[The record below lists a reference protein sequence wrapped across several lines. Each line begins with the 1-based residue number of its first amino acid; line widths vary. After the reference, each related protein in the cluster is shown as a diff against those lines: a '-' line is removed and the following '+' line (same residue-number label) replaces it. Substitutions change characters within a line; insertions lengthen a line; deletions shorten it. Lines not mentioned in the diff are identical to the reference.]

1 MKAIPILL
9 PLALI
14 AAVAFSCKKNNLAEA
29 WQVAQMQVQM
39 AEVNGSISKLEQ
51 ADEALKGDIKAL
63 EQMAARLQ
71 TDIESAEGDIAAFR
85 AKAQEK
91 LDSVNTV
98 LNGLKA
104 KDAALEGQMASL
116 RDWASETFTTK
127 EQYAATMTE
136 ITTVKENINTLCTS
150 LAGLTTSV
158 TQLQTTLAEVQAQLL
173 SLLGRV
179 EELEDNFAGLIARIQ
194 SVVVLPDYADGSVS
208 CSSGDNYFQ
217 FEVFPSGT
225 AGLLAQA
232 PLTAY
237 TMKAMYTKT
246 KAPSFVSLPISAV
259 EADGDI
265 LIVTASGAQLSSEF
279 FSGTVPANAAL
290 QIQSES
296 GHYSTAYFPL
306 HRASAAP
313 SPQPFDVETD
323 LSAAA
328 TANCYVVAAA
338 GRYKFKADVKGNST
352 TTLDGTP
359 SSAALLWESFGTST
373 APSEN
378 DIIASLS
385 YEDGYVKFETPSTL
399 QNGNAVIAVKDASGN
414 ILWSWHIWVCAGYD
428 PIATSQVYYNDA
440 GVMMDRNLGA
450 TSATPGDVG
459 ALGLLYQWGRK
470 DPFLGS
476 SSISSSI
483 LSLSTL
489 SWPAA
494 VSSSSSVGTVA
505 YATAHP
511 TTFIKSNSSRG
522 DWIYSSKDN
531 TLWKSSKSI
540 YDPCPPGWKVPK
552 GGDAGVWSQAVG
564 SNSDFSYSWNSF
576 SKGMNFFGMFGHTE
590 YIWFPAAG
598 YYDGN
603 LNIVG
608 TAGKWWSF
616 TPRNDNAYR
625 LWISDTGRVHLS
637 LTEVGGSRADGLSV
651 RCLQE

>member
-1 MKAIPILL
+1 
-9 PLALI
+9 
-14 AAVAFSCKKNNLAEA
+14 
-29 WQVAQMQVQM
+29 
-39 AEVNGSISKLEQ
+39 
-51 ADEALKGDIKAL
+51 
-63 EQMAARLQ
+63 
-71 TDIESAEGDIAAFR
+71 
-85 AKAQEK
+85 
-91 LDSVNTV
+91 
-98 LNGLKA
+98 
-104 KDAALEGQMASL
+104 
-116 RDWASETFTTK
+116 
-127 EQYAATMTE
+127 MTE
-136 ITTVKENINTLCTS
+136 ITTVKENINTFCTS

-179 EELEDNFAGLIARIQ
+179 EDLEDNSAGLIARIQ

-246 KAPSFVSLPISAV
+246 KAPSFVSLPVSAV

-306 HRASAAP
+306 HRASAAL

-476 SSISSSI
+476 SSISSSTKAA
-483 LSLSTL
+483 STR
-489 SWPAA
+489 SWPSP
-494 VSSSSSVGTVA
+494 VSSSSSNGTIA
-505 YATAHP
+505 YATSHP
-511 TTFIKSNSSRG
+511 TTFITENSSND
-522 DWIYSSKDN
+522 DWYYTGSSSTDNTRWQSSK
-531 TLWKSSKSI
+531 TI
-540 YDPCPPGWKVPK
+540 YDPCPSGWKVPA
-552 GGDAGVWSQAVG
+552 GGSSGVWSKAVG
-564 SNSDFSYSWNSF
+564 SGSSF
-576 SKGMNFFGMFGHTE
+576 SGYPYDSTNKGMNFSGKFGSAST
-590 YIWFPAAG
+590 IWYPASGCLDDVDGSLDYVG
-598 YYDGN
+598 YYGLWCSCSPDG
-603 LNIVG
+603 
-608 TAGKWWSF
+608 
-616 TPRNDNAYR
+616 DYAYA
-625 LWISDTGRVHLS
+625 LYLS
-637 LTEVGGSRADGLSV
+637 LNGNVYPSDDYDRALGLSV